1 MSFNQEIN
9 VETITTPAPRTPL
22 NISVIF
28 RKSYARGETNGCLKN
43 ISLSGAFL
51 SQAGE
56 QLKAGEKLHL
66 NFSVGG
72 RERTIQA
79 TVIWTNSFGSGVK
92 FSHQNNRDIQIVDDL
107 IYFVET
113 KRSGSREILDKIFSK
128 VA

>member
-1 MSFNQEIN
+1 M
-9 VETITTPAPRTPL
+9 ETMTTPAPRTPL
-22 NISVIF
+22 NITVVF
-28 RKSYARGETNGCLKN
+28 RKSYAREESNGSLKN

-56 QLKAGEKLHL
+56 PLRAGEKLHL
-66 NFSVGG
+66 NFVVGG

-79 TVIWTNSFGSGVK
+79 TVIWSNSYGSGVK
-92 FSHQNNRDIQIVDDL
+92 FSHQNNRDIQIIDDL

-113 KRSGSREILDKIFSK
+113 KRSGSKEILNKIFSK